1 MIIEVFQGFFHYSPF
16 LSQVRKHVEAELQMF
31 KRIIDVS

>member
-16 LSQVRKHVEAELQMF
+16 LSQVAELQMF